1 MPVRT
6 DVVRFGLF
14 ELDLAQ
20 GVLMKEGR
28 RIKLQEQ
35 PFRILSIL
43 LERPGQ
49 TVTREQF
56 RQALWTADTFVD
68 FDRGLNAAM
77 AKLRQ
82 AVGDS
87 ADNPRFIETQARRG
101 YRFIAPVSVAVQAV
115 STPATEEAPKPRF
128 RVHSLV
134 RFAAAALSLVAIGAG
149 VLYYETH
156 REGRKSF
163 PETLSSPVPFTTDA
177 GFQWAPTFS
186 PEGSRVAFA
195 WEELG
200 KRPSKIYVKLIG
212 SSEPIRLTTGEG
224 NDFAPAW
231 SPDGRYIAF
240 LRSREPL
247 NTAVMLIPSLGGPER
262 ELTHLRLDAAPFLVN
277 GTWTPPSPL
286 LAWSPDNKWLLT
298 LQQGPSDTV
307 RMVRISVESG
317 EQKPLTLFADS
328 AAAGGQGNLPVSDG
342 GLALSSDGRTLAFAR
357 SVALPDSN
365 LFVVNLSAEML
376 PGGPPRLVHFDRGYV
391 RGIAWTPD
399 GHDLVVSSD
408 QRGSV
413 ELWRV
418 PVDSQREPVSLNVND
433 GNPGEVAVSK
443 AGQRLVF
450 THYSGD
456 VDIWRADLR
465 SADHIAPDPFI
476 ASTRYEARPSYSSGG
491 KRIAFESDRAGSEEL
506 WTAKAD
512 GSETTQLTAFG
523 KVWSGSPVWS
533 PDDRQIAFDSNAAGK
548 WEVYVMPSQGGKPVR
563 FAGGA
568 ASSIRPS
575 WSHDGRWIYYCA
587 SQNSGPQIWKKLA
600 AGGPEIQITR
610 KGGCDQMESA
620 DGAYLYYLSPDNRAL
635 CRVPPSGGQETL
647 VLAAKGEMQFRL
659 GMHGAY
665 FVDLGAPRTVKYLNF
680 TTGATK
686 AIGVLPE
693 PVHSQTGL
701 AISPDE
707 RWFLYGK
714 SQLEGSQL
722 MLVEKF
728 H

>member
-1 MPVRT
+1 
-6 DVVRFGLF
+6 
-14 ELDLAQ
+14 
-20 GVLMKEGR
+20 
-28 RIKLQEQ
+28 
-35 PFRILSIL
+35 
-43 LERPGQ
+43 
-49 TVTREQF
+49 
-56 RQALWTADTFVD
+56 
-68 FDRGLNAAM
+68 
-77 AKLRQ
+77 
-82 AVGDS
+82 
-87 ADNPRFIETQARRG
+87 
-101 YRFIAPVSVAVQAV
+101 
-115 STPATEEAPKPRF
+115 
-128 RVHSLV
+128 
-134 RFAAAALSLVAIGAG
+134 
-149 VLYYETH
+149 
-156 REGRKSF
+156 
-163 PETLSSPVPFTTDA
+163 
-177 GFQWAPTFS
+177 
-186 PEGSRVAFA
+186 
-195 WEELG
+195 
-200 KRPSKIYVKLIG
+200 
-212 SSEPIRLTTGEG
+212 
-224 NDFAPAW
+224 
-231 SPDGRYIAF
+231 
-240 LRSREPL
+240 
-247 NTAVMLIPSLGGPER
+247 
-262 ELTHLRLDAAPFLVN
+262 
-277 GTWTPPSPL
+277 
-286 LAWSPDNKWLLT
+286 
-298 LQQGPSDTV
+298 
-307 RMVRISVESG
+307 
-317 EQKPLTLFADS
+317 
-328 AAAGGQGNLPVSDG
+328 
-342 GLALSSDGRTLAFAR
+342 
-357 SVALPDSN
+357 
-365 LFVVNLSAEML
+365 
-376 PGGPPRLVHFDRGYV
+376 LVHFDRGYV

-548 WEVYVMPSQGGKPVR
+548 WDVYVMPSQGGKPVR

-587 SQNSGPQIWKKLA
+587 SQNSGPQIWKKPA

-610 KGGCDQMESA
+610 HGGCNQMESA
-620 DGAYLYYLSPDNRAL
+620 EGAYLYYLSSDNRGL